1 MSKLG
6 HSEVLEPVVSTMH
19 PKQSSLKVIFFKK
32 SGRCLFSILKHS
44 RYTLPALVS
53 GSVPICAHKWV
64 CAPICKV
71 GALGHSVHGCP
82 VRGPHINQL
91 PNHLISSKTRTRTKM
106 FEEIFNNQ
114 GLNLITENILI
125 KLDVKSLLGCRLVC
139 KGLSQFIKSLEKSRK
154 LKEND
159 LKIIRR
165 IRRKKFLIHPN
176 WKAAF
181 NLIHDEDNF
190 YRRRGLI
197 ELLESYVNQD
207 ETQTFSLEFDQIMT
221 DSYLNTS
228 KFLII
233 KVG

>member
-1 MSKLG
+1 
-6 HSEVLEPVVSTMH
+6 MH
-19 PKQSSLKVIFFKK
+19 VC
-32 SGRCLFSILKHS
+32 RCGQT
-44 RYTLPALVS
+44 Y
-53 GSVPICAHKWV
+53 GCAHRNG
-64 CAPICKV
+64 CAPVYKK
-71 GALGHSVHGCP
+71 GAPSHFEEWCH

-91 PNHLISSKTRTRTKM
+91 PNHLISSKTRTKTEM

-114 GLNLITENILI
+114 GLNLITEKILI
-125 KLDVKSLLGCRLVC
+125 KLDVKSLSRCRLVC
-139 KGLSQFIKSLEKSRK
+139 KGLHQFIKSLEINRK

-197 ELLESYVNQD
+197 ELLETYVNQD
-207 ETQTFSLEFDQIMT
+207 ETQAGYLEFDQIMT
-221 DSYLNTS
+221 HSYLNTS
-228 KFLII
+228 KYVFNH
-233 KVG
+233 